1 MWREIKK
8 VIHQHQNFL
17 LTTHLNPD
25 GDGVGAATAL
35 TELLILMGK
44 RVRFVC
50 DSKIPSKLSFLDYHG
65 THEIYDTSHDYSR
78 VEVIIVL
85 DTHKKE
91 RIGHI
96 ADLFTNPSV
105 IKICI
110 DHHPALETFAD
121 YSAIDKE
128 ACSAGAMIYGLYKEC
143 GYELGFQAAT
153 GIYTSIICDTG
164 RFSYSSTDRKAHI
177 IADECMKYG
186 VDPDVMHS
194 RLFQHVSIPQTRLLV
209 NALQGMETYLNNKV
223 IIQSLSLSDSEK
235 IGIDPLEIEN
245 ADLDYIHD
253 FNKLIEDVE
262 CTVLLRELPNS
273 HVRVSVRSAPSLN
286 ICKIMEGLGGG
297 GHRNA
302 AGVSIKGSLEDVKK
316 QIIGL
321 IENLLVGQSCHTK

>member
-8 VIHQHQNFL
+8 VIHQHNHFL
-17 LTTHLNPD
+17 LTTHINPD

-35 TELLILMGK
+35 TELLILMNK
-44 RVRFVC
+44 HVRFVC
-50 DSKIPSKLSFLDYHG
+50 DSKIPPKFSFLDFHG
-65 THEIYDTSHDYSR
+65 THEIYDPSHDYKD

-91 RIGHI
+91 RIGQV
-96 ADLFTNPSV
+96 ADLFNNPHI

-110 DHHPALETFAD
+110 DHHQALETFAD
-121 YSAIDKE
+121 YSAINPN
-128 ACSAGAMIYGLYKEC
+128 ACSAGAMIYTLYKEC
-143 GYELGFQAAT
+143 GFELDFQAAS
-153 GIYTSIICDTG
+153 GIYTSVICDTG
-164 RFSYSSTDRKAHI
+164 RFSYSSTDRKAHK
-177 IADECMKYG
+177 IADECMKLG
-186 VDPDVMHS
+186 VDPDVMYS
-194 RLFQHVSIPQTRLLV
+194 RLFQHVSIPQIRLLV
-209 NALQGMETYLNNKV
+209 NALQGMETHLNNKV

-235 IGIDPLEIEN
+235 IGLHPLDIEN
-245 ADLDYIHD
+245 VDLDYIHD

-273 HVRVSVRSAPSLN
+273 QVRVSVRSAPNLN

-316 QIIGL
+316 QIIDL
-321 IENLLVGQSCHTK
+321 LENLLTTTTS